1 MQYISEQ
8 EIEKL
13 AQHDVFFFSDISLAV
28 TQPSDRKLFWLMLD
42 ELKKADVQIVFDPNY
57 RARMWDSQLQAKTE
71 FEQAFTRADV
81 VLPGIED
88 FTALYGFTTY
98 QSICDFLAMCKVSEI
113 IVKNRVE
120 SINCLIGGEEHI
132 FDIEP
137 VANVV
142 DKKSAGDSF
151 NGVFLGARMN
161 GLGVE
166 QSVKMVSAAAAFVIQ
181 HRGAIVPEDLF
192 QSFLTNNESLLV
204 GA

>member
-1 MQYISEQ
+1 MMQYISEQ

-13 AQHDVFFFSDISLAV
+13 AQHDIFFFSDISLAV

-98 QSICDFLAMCKVSEI
+98 QSICDFLAMFKVSEI

-132 FDIEP
+132 FDI
-137 VANVV
+137 
-142 DKKSAGDSF
+142 
-151 NGVFLGARMN
+151 
-161 GLGVE
+161 E

-192 QSFLTNNESLLV
+192 QSFLTKNESLLV